1 MFMEMIHRYA
11 QNSTALSM
19 LSGISKLR
27 MDTKGGPLSRL
38 PLEIFDRH
46 MALWGTTGAGK
57 SNVFEVLLKRFLPLV
72 FKGEMSCIVVESSV
86 LPDRI
91 ARYVDVVLG
100 KADDPRIIWLDL
112 QPDEDGG
119 YDHLI
124 EMNLFEIPKC
134 YKGRVSTEKLSGLY
148 SNICETLFNQPL
160 SQHMKNVLN
169 ASINLMLSVGD
180 PSVPLL
186 VEILSDP
193 GKFLDDPDVDIDD
206 STRSF
211 IEDEIIGGSVAYKRQ
226 IADVR
231 ARIHSLT
238 MTALTRRLF
247 CSNEPTI
254 NLVDE
259 VNKGAFL
266 VAALR
271 SGESSDDTASLIG
284 RILVNIGKQISQS
297 RRSAKG
303 KRCVTIIDEVHNF
316 FVKEDFPDL
325 RSIHKESRKD
335 RFGCCSGLQQP
346 GDMGSDLFDTFM
358 NCSGIQMAGKMKT
371 RAAAKKI
378 ADDMGLSPE
387 QIMDLVTGEFWL
399 KVSDH
404 YETAIKITVPPGS
417 LGVWRTDAQR
427 EAMQEQARKSSEKM
441 RRIMARRYSSAITK
455 TARKAK
461 ARQRIKRGTF
471 HPQIVRKAS

>member
-1 MFMEMIHRYA
+1 MIMRLIHRYA
-11 QNSTALSM
+11 QSSSALSA
-19 LSGISKLR
+19 LSNLSKFR
-27 MDTKGGPLSRL
+27 MDSKGGPLSRL

-72 FKGEMSCIVVESSV
+72 FDGEMSCIVVESSV

-91 ARYVDVVLG
+91 ARYVDVTLK
-100 KADDPRIIWLDL
+100 KADDPRIVWLDL
-112 QPDEDGG
+112 QPDERGG

-124 EMNLFEIPKC
+124 EMNLFEVPKC
-134 YKGRVSTEKLSGLY
+134 YRGRVSTERLSGLY

-169 ASINLMLSVGD
+169 ASINLMLGAGS

-186 VEILSDP
+186 VDILSDP
-193 GKFLDDPDVDIDD
+193 GKFLDDPDVEVDPT
-206 STRSF
+206 TRAF

-247 CSNEPTI
+247 CSDDPKI
-254 NLVDE
+254 NLVDA
-259 VNKGAFL
+259 VNDGAL
-266 VAALR
+266 VVAALR
-271 SGESSDDTASLIG
+271 AGEGSDDTASLVG
-284 RILVNIGKQISQS
+284 RIIVNIGKQISQS

-316 FVKEDFPDL
+316 FVGKDFPDL

-346 GDMGSDLFDTFM
+346 GDMGPDLFETFM
-358 NCSGIQMAGKMKT
+358 NCSGIQMVGKMKT
-371 RAAAKKI
+371 NGPAKKL
-378 ADDMGLSPE
+378 ADDLGVSIDDIKNLP
-387 QIMDLVTGEFWL
+387 TGEFWL

-404 YETAIKITVPPGS
+404 YEKPIKVAIPPGS
-417 LGVWRTDAQR
+417 LGRWKTDAQR
-427 EAMQEQARKSSEKM
+427 EVMQEQGRKSSEKL
-441 RRIMARRYSSAITK
+441 RQIMAKRYGGKPA
-455 TARKAK
+455 ARKL
-461 ARQRIKRGTF
+461 R
-471 HPQIVRKAS
+471 HVRKIRRAA